1 MDSFTSHIGENE
13 LLKSDDAARLTA
25 GLTRRVYIN
34 LINEGFEAEEALS
47 LTDTFMST
55 LISTTVLTILGGQ
68 K

>member
-1 MDSFTSHIGENE
+1 MDSFTFHIGENE

>member
-25 GLTRRVYIN
+25 GLIRRVYIN